1 MPDEIIEPVDPV
13 IVPVDPV
20 DPVVPFEPVE
30 PVAPAAA
37 DPAIPA
43 SNPTVIPPTP
53 GRELDQWLVSSLLFS
68 GDGVRTPMMGEAWF
82 VKAKNTDGVWDV
94 DDSIKVNLHIPDVWA
109 KAATDPEVAQAIGA
123 LILVL
128 NKLGN
133 EAGIL

>member
-20 DPVVPFEPVE
+20 VPFGPVG
-30 PVAPAAA
+30 PVAPVAA

-43 SNPTVIPPTP
+43 SNPTVILPVPSRT
-53 GRELDQWLVSSLLFS
+53 LDQWLVSSLLFS
-68 GDGVRTPMMGEAWF
+68 GDGVRVPMRAEAWF
-82 VKAKNTDGVWDV
+82 VKAKNTDGVWDI
-94 DDSIKVNLHIPDVWA
+94 DDSVKVNLHIPDVWA
-109 KAATDPEVAQAIGA
+109 KASTDPEVAQAISA
-123 LILVL
+123 LVLVL